1 MKIMHMYYQEMVY
14 LKVYNTIT
22 CIVMIKLYS
31 FLEKS
36 VDSSFPSTSSSL
48 GNT

>member
-1 MKIMHMYYQEMVY
+1 MDMYLYYQKMVY
-14 LKVYNTIT
+14 LKVCNTII